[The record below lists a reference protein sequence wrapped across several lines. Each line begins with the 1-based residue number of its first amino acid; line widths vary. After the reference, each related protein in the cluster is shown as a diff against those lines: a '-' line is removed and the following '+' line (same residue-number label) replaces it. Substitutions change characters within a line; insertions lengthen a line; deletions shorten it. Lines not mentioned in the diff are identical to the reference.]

1 MLNMMVSFIIRMS
14 NSANTLTQNTV
25 LTFYGDCITHI
36 SENVERFKNLLTL
49 LVFSNL
55 VSLLDTSIWLIDENL
70 ATFGE
75 NQILD
80 FIKPFNNI
88 LLSNSYDIYQVQ
100 TEWDRLKNH
109 IR

>member
-25 LTFYGDCITHI
+25 PTFYGDCITHI
-36 SENVERFKNLLTL
+36 SENVERLKNLLTL

-70 ATFGE
+70 ATIGE